1 MSTPE
6 TKTYEF
12 TLELAGP
19 DVTAEETF
27 DLLSSATDDSALFR
41 RSGESQFADFDVES
55 QSFAEAVISAIRQL
69 DGALPHLRVIKVEPE
84 DLVNASEI
92 AERSG
97 RSRQSISQLA
107 NGKRGSGDFPRP
119 IAHTNSSSPLW
130 SWSSVSDWFSQSDE
144 ELSEPQ
150 LIAEFVAMLNG
161 KLDAREHQRRLNEIA
176 AAGMAAAALQEAP
189 SQRRLMVGRRRK
201 PSASVSKVV
210 IAAYSRS
217 HEFDLLV

>member
-1 MSTPE
+1 M
-6 TKTYEF
+6 
-12 TLELAGP
+12 
-19 DVTAEETF
+19 
-27 DLLSSATDDSALFR
+27 
-41 RSGESQFADFDVES
+41 
-55 QSFAEAVISAIRQL
+55 
-69 DGALPHLRVIKVEPE
+69 
-84 DLVNASEI
+84 NASEI

-97 RSRQSISQLA
+97 RSRQSISQLV

-119 IAHTNSSSPLW
+119 VTRTNSNSPLW
-130 SWSSVSDWFSQSDE
+130 SWSSVSNWFSQSHE
-144 ELSEPQ
+144 GISETQ

-176 AAGMAAAALQEAP
+176 DAGMAAAAALQKAP

-217 HEFDLLV
+217 HKFDLRV